1 MKVTT
6 DISNLA
12 KDIADQAAAAVPAS
26 PGLANAAGARKHS
39 GVEEE
44 KKEPVAAIVEVK
56 VEPDYTTQ

>member
-26 PGLANAAGARKHS
+26 PGLANGTGARKHS

-44 KKEPVAAIVEVK
+44 KKESLNGNLIPL
-56 VEPDYTTQ
+56 